1 MILCLVIPR
10 NALAVWMMYN
20 IANSPSYNATRFRR
34 TSIAYGIFA
43 FIGAFLTIQ
52 TVLLKH
58 TSMADFAA
66 KEMGLKFI
74 RPYLRSR
81 V

>member
-1 MILCLVIPR
+1 
-10 NALAVWMMYN
+10 MMYN
-20 IANSPSYNATRFRR
+20 IANGPNYNAVRFRR
-34 TSIAYGIFA
+34 TSIGYGIFA

-66 KEMGLKFI
+66 KIGYEFENDLKT
-74 RPYLRSR
+74 LS
-81 V
+81 